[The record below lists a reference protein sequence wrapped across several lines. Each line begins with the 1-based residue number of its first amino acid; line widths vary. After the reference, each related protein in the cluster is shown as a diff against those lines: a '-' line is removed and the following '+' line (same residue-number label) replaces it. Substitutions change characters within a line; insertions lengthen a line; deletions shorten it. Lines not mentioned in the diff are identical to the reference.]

1 MTYEIINGYVY
12 KVYPYGK
19 ENEGNEN
26 VVTLTVDKNSII
38 ANGVDK
44 VTITASWNKFNITT
58 GKYEL
63 DLTNTNPITFIT
75 PLGNIIDEDG
85 ILEFT
90 SLEPGEYIF
99 SALYGLNNIKVVV
112 V

>member
-1 MTYEIINGYVY
+1 MYEIINGYVY
-12 KVYPYGK
+12 KIYSYGK
-19 ENEGNEN
+19 ENEGREKSII
-26 VVTLTVDKNSII
+26 LTVDKNSIS

-44 VTITASWNKFNITT
+44 VTITASWNKFNIIT

-63 DLTNTNPITFIT
+63 DSTNTNPITFIT
-75 PLGNIIDEDG
+75 KLGNIVDEDG

-99 SALYGLNNIKVVV
+99 SVLYGLNTIKVVV

>member
-1 MTYEIINGYVY
+1 MMYEIINGYVY
-12 KVYPYGK
+12 KILSYGK
-19 ENEGNEN
+19 EYEGNEN
-26 VVTLTVDKNSII
+26 IITLTVDKNSII
-38 ANGVDK
+38 SDGLDK
-44 VTITASWNKFNITT
+44 IIITASWNKFNIEI

-63 DLTNTNPITFIT
+63 DIANNNPITFIT

-99 SALYGLNNIKVVV
+99 SAIYGLNTVKVVV
-112 V
+112 I